1 MSRWLTYS
9 PPAVVT
15 VGRSWCADSLKGR
28 RSNVPTWTDA
38 TVWLRIKVHYG
49 REMCTL
55 AFSFRPALGLR
66 HLVVYRPVVLS

>member
-1 MSRWLTYS
+1 MSGWLIYS

-15 VGRSWCADSLKGR
+15 VGRGRCADCLKGR

-38 TVWLRIKVHYG
+38 TVWLRIKVHYT
-49 REMCTL
+49 REMCNL
-55 AFSFRPALGLR
+55 AFSFRAAPGLR